1 MNDHINGSLDTGAII
16 DTGSSLLMSLVRNQK
31 IHSGV
36 VTLTYMSVITDEDMS
51 THMAY
56 IAACR
61 ESLAPIKTLGAP
73 SGLPFSLAIIS
84 SNRRRQPPVISPFL

>member
-1 MNDHINGSLDTGAII
+1 MNDHINGRLGTGSVI
-16 DTGSSLLMSLVRNQK
+16 DTGSSLLLNLVRNQK

-36 VTLTYMSVITDEDMS
+36 VTLTYMSIITGEDMS

-56 IAACR
+56 IAAWR
-61 ESLAPIKTLGAP
+61 ESLTPIKTLGSP
-73 SGLPFSLAIIS
+73 SGLPSSLAIIS